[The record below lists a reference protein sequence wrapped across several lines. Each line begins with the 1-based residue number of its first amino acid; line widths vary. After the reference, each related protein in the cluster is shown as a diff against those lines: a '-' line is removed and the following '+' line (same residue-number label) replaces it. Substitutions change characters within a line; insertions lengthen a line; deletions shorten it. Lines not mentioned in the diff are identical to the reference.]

1 MLRKEYGKK
10 LVECESYLY
19 ILVLN
24 EMWVK
29 WVSGGPITIYS
40 KNECGLLFADEKEY
54 SLRPIEDD
62 PLSFL
67 VCPN

>member
-1 MLRKEYGKK
+1 MWNREKEQFK
-10 LVECESYLY
+10 VEQSFLY
-19 ILVLN
+19 Q
-24 EMWVK
+24 VK
-29 WVSGGPITIYS
+29 VNMTIDLFIIYS
-40 KNECGLLFADEKEY
+40 SIVKTSVTFRLKNLVIY